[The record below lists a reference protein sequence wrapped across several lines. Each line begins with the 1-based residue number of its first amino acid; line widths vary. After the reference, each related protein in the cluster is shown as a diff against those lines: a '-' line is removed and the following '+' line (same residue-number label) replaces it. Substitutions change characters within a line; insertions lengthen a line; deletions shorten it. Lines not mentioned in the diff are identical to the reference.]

1 MVSKCQRWSNRG
13 TEIRGGGE
21 FMCLPLADR
30 VLRST
35 QETIEIFLFLHL
47 FGGQCRLRRVLTNL

>member
-13 TEIRGGGE
+13 TEIRRGGE

-35 QETIEIFLFLHL
+35 RKTIEISYSSICSEANAVCAGF
-47 FGGQCRLRRVLTNL
+47 